1 MTETIEIKIDAP
13 KLLDDRY
20 EYTNELRYA
29 LYDEWYASETGEV
42 FRCLEATPTSC
53 PYLIVRKIKPKRWV
67 PAAGETYYTL
77 QIQSFV
83 LSGADQIPPVKNVF
97 MTSHQVNKAL
107 TFGLIEY
114 QRILDDD
121 NAD

>member
-20 EYTNELRYA
+20 EYTHELRYA
-29 LYDEWYASETGEV
+29 KYDEWYAIETGEV
-42 FRCLEATPTSC
+42 LRCLEATPTSC
-53 PYLIVRKIKPKRWV
+53 QYLIVRKIKPKRWRPKV
-67 PAAGETYYTL
+67 GENFYTL
-77 QIQSFV
+77 RIESRAFDGV
-83 LSGADQIPPVKNVF
+83 NRPPDSNIF
-97 MTSHQVNKAL
+97 EEYSDAAEAM
-107 TFGLIEY
+107 GIGIDEY